1 MTELKALL
9 LTQGMHGMVSQVEGL
24 AKALGLSYKHQKI
37 ELKSF
42 WNLIPPRISP
52 ISENLVKNKFVCDC
66 KVLISCGRKSVIS
79 SIALKKRLGNQIF
92 NIHIQDPKVSFKHFD
107 LIISPEHD
115 GLKGE
120 NIINTTGAIHYL
132 TKKEINENSKYLEVE
147 KDKRRELVAFIIG
160 GPNKYYKYSE
170 KQIHKLFNKVK
181 TLFTPDKFK
190 IIVIPSYRTP
200 ENILKIAF
208 NTFNFN
214 HHVVKTVD
222 KKAYLSALAIS
233 NYLVVTCDSTSM
245 ISEAAMT
252 GKPVY
257 IAMMESYK
265 PTGRFKKFYS
275 QLRDLGITR
284 ELEDKIESWS
294 YSNLNE
300 VNRIAPIVKM
310 KMKKNGII

>member
-1 MTELKALL
+1 MLELKALL

-24 AKALGLSYKHQKI
+24 AKALNLSYKHQKI

-66 KVLISCGRKSVIS
+66 KLIISCGRKSVIP
-79 SIALKKRLGNQIF
+79 SIALKKRLGSQIF
-92 NIHIQDPKVSFKHFD
+92 NIHIQDPKVSYKHFD
-107 LIISPEHD
+107 LIVSPEHD
-115 GLKGE
+115 NLKGE
-120 NIINTTGAIHYL
+120 NVISTKGAIHYL
-132 TKKEINENSKYLEVE
+132 TKKEINENSKYLGIE
-147 KDKRRELVAFIIG
+147 KDKKKELVAFIIG

-170 KQIHKLFNKVK
+170 KQIHELFNKVK
-181 TLFTPDKFK
+181 TLFTPDKYK

-200 ENILKIAF
+200 ESILKIAF

-214 HHVVKTVD
+214 HHVVKTID

-233 NYLVVTCDSTSM
+233 NYIVVTCDSTSM
-245 ISEAAMT
+245 ISEAALT

-257 IAMMESYK
+257 IAMMKSFK

-284 ELEDKIESWS
+284 ELKDKVENWS
-294 YSNLNE
+294 YNSLNE
-300 VNRIAPIVKM
+300 VNRIAPIVKA